1 MILFHRFKG
10 LYPLFNFARLLW
22 AYYSIMLSIPY
33 LPSFKLDKNMEELVN
48 QKKITLQQI
57 FTDKRYRSCYKF
69 YKEGVVLIPFCLLKH
84 WHDSKRPDNLS
95 TGNSISENRM

>member
-1 MILFHRFKG
+1 MILFHGFKG
-10 LYPLFNFARLLW
+10 LCPLFNSARLLRT
-22 AYYSIMLSIPY
+22 YQSLMLSIPC

-57 FTDKRYRSCYKF
+57 FTDDRYRSCYKF
-69 YKEGVVLIPFCLLKH
+69 YKEGVTLIPFCLLKH

-95 TGNSISENRM
+95 TGNRKSEI